1 MAQQQEPKKPKRPK
15 SKRLNLSSK
24 KQWESILRDIDKPDV
39 PIEMMERVVVSLTDG
54 TTVIIDIKAMLA
66 EGADPDFL
74 KIHLDE
80 RLDSLDHIIE
90 DVDFYVNV
98 DEVRKTVQ
106 PLTDSIL
113 KNL

>member
-1 MAQQQEPKKPKRPK
+1 MAKQEKPQKPKRPK
-15 SKRLNLSSK
+15 SKRLNVNSK

-39 PIEMMERVVVSLTDG
+39 PIEMMEQIVISLTDG
-54 TTVIIDIKAMLA
+54 TTVVIDIKAMLA

-74 KIHLDE
+74 KTHLDE

-113 KNL
+113 RNL

>member
-1 MAQQQEPKKPKRPK
+1 
-15 SKRLNLSSK
+15 
-24 KQWESILRDIDKPDV
+24 
-39 PIEMMERVVVSLTDG
+39 
-54 TTVIIDIKAMLA
+54 MLA

-74 KIHLDE
+74 KTHLDE

-106 PLTDSIL
+106 PLTDHIL

>member
-1 MAQQQEPKKPKRPK
+1 MAQQEPKKPKRPK
-15 SKRLNLSSK
+15 SKKLNVNSK

-54 TTVIIDIKAMLA
+54 TAVIIDIKAMLA

-74 KIHLDE
+74 KTHLDE

-106 PLTDSIL
+106 PLTDHIL